1 MNAILSVVVL
11 YRFFDIFFQRK
22 YQNGISVISWF
33 FLIIWHFALQFGINN
48 LKSYQLLLV
57 NMIIIIIV
65 CLNNYL
71 GQRSKRI
78 IFPMIICAIWSLIEF
93 IIAYLSILFNI
104 TVIPISSAFWGSFI
118 SKLILL
124 ILITYLKKI
133 FSSVMIQEQP
143 DNRDVIFLLL
153 IPVGNLFVMHTMFM
167 VSLLVEQNSILI
179 YSIISSFII
188 LLINFYIFRFY
199 LKLIEESELKRY
211 NTVYKKQL
219 ELVNQHI
226 EEKEAVANELKKSK
240 HNMKQNLVFL
250 RELAIKKEHQAMI
263 EHLDQLFEDTIKPD
277 GISHTGN
284 TVVDSLI
291 NYKYSIARANNI
303 DFHVEL
309 NIPEEMDFLNSDLCI
324 LLGNVLDNALEA
336 VIRDHNKDSPYIKIN
351 MVFEKGVLVI
361 TAVNSFDGILKR
373 NRKGDL
379 ISVKEDNENHGIG
392 LNSIQ
397 KVVNK
402 YQGSLLIKIIRKEF
416 ALRILMYTLEKKNIC
431 YGQSS
436 N

>member
-1 MNAILSVVVL
+1 
-11 YRFFDIFFQRK
+11 
-22 YQNGISVISWF
+22 
-33 FLIIWHFALQFGINN
+33 
-48 LKSYQLLLV
+48 
-57 NMIIIIIV
+57 
-65 CLNNYL
+65 
-71 GQRSKRI
+71 
-78 IFPMIICAIWSLIEF
+78 
-93 IIAYLSILFNI
+93 
-104 TVIPISSAFWGSFI
+104 
-118 SKLILL
+118 
-124 ILITYLKKI
+124 
-133 FSSVMIQEQP
+133 
-143 DNRDVIFLLL
+143 
-153 IPVGNLFVMHTMFM
+153 
-167 VSLLVEQNSILI
+167 
-179 YSIISSFII
+179 
-188 LLINFYIFRFY
+188 
-199 LKLIEESELKRY
+199 LIEESELKRY